1 MDSKGIKMS
10 DKVINYFTWLIM
22 LGMLGYF
29 AYSQGWIFS
38 HFQNLS
44 SKEGYA
50 LMAKDKNLIIIDVRS
65 SKEYTKDSIVGS
77 INIPFSEMEENLSRV
92 TLFKNKNILLYSERG
107 KRSIDASHLLSKEGF
122 KVLNLNGG
130 VVFWIR
136 NGYTLRKP

>member
-1 MDSKGIKMS
+1 MNEKI
-10 DKVINYFTWLIM
+10 INYFTWLIM
-22 LGMLGYF
+22 LIMLGYF

-44 SKEGYA
+44 AKEAHA
-50 LMAKDKNLIIIDVRS
+50 LMEEDKNLIVIDVRS
-65 SKEYTKDSIVGS
+65 SKEYQKDSIAGA

-92 TLFKNKNILLYSERG
+92 ELFKNKKILLYSERG

-122 KVLNLNGG
+122 NLFHLNGG

-136 NGYTLRKP
+136 NGYTIRKN